1 MLPECLFEWAARFH
15 EILNETDA
23 ENFSFWSWQT
33 TKKLFQK
40 KIWSVMDNYLFS
52 QQMPYCLATLLVYM
66 ALVFFTSPDIDFN
79 HFWQSL
85 LLIKTKLKVSWTLN
99 EFMRTPIFQNSNE
112 NIVRM
117 SALKFYSFLGA
128 FVKLFGAS
136 CRLPYLWYYLLSLQ
150 EATKISG
157 QKSLQYFSCY
167 FGKSMSS

>member
-1 MLPECLFEWAARFH
+1 MSCKVSRNPKSNRCWKFQLS
-15 EILNETDA
+15 ILTN
-23 ENFSFWSWQT
+23 
-33 TKKLFQK
+33 KKKFYSN
-40 KIWSVMDNYLFS
+40 IWSVPCTPWIIFFFS
-52 QQMPYCLATLLVYM
+52 QQMPYCLATPLVYM
-66 ALVFFTSPDIDFN
+66 ALVFLHHRILTSIIFDSPC
-79 HFWQSL
+79 SSK
-85 LLIKTKLKVSWTLN
+85 IKTRLKVSWTRALN
-99 EFMRTPIFQNSNE
+99 KFMRTPIFQNSNE